1 MIKNRLKQART
12 AAGLSEKELAQ
23 RAGVCHA
30 TYKNYEQGIRY
41 PVDAN
46 RARLCA
52 ALGVQER
59 SLWPEG
65 GARHMPASFVL
76 FSGRERYPT
85 QGSLRQQ
92 VGITLGQRM
101 ERKLSLC
108 GMGVQNIPC
117 RVVEITPHWFRVQW
131 ERSGVMECFGYQAFL
146 ADKELRR
153 ART

>member
-1 MIKNRLKQART
+1 MVKNRLKQART
-12 AAGLSEKELAQ
+12 AAGLSQQELA
-23 RAGVCHA
+23 RHVGVSRSIYA
-30 TYKNYEQGIRY
+30 DYERGVYY
-41 PVDAN
+41 PGDAN

-76 FSGRERYPT
+76 FSGRGRYPT
-85 QGSLRQQ
+85 QESLRQQ

-101 ERKLSLC
+101 ERKLSLD

-117 RVVEITPHWFRVQW
+117 GVVEITPRWFRVRW

-146 ADKELRR
+146 EDKELRR
-153 ART
+153 IGE

>member
-1 MIKNRLKQART
+1 MVKNRLKQART
-12 AAGLSEKELAQ
+12 AAGLNKQEMAW
-23 RAGVCHA
+23 RVGVCHS
-30 TYKNYEQGIRY
+30 TYASYENGAYY
-41 PVDAN
+41 PGEAN

-52 ALGVQER
+52 VLGVPER
-59 SLWPEG
+59 ALWPEG
-65 GARHMPASFVL
+65 GPC
-76 FSGRERYPT
+76 REAAESIPFDWREHYPT
-85 QGSLRQQ
+85 EDSLCAQAQAR
-92 VGITLGQRM
+92 VGDFM